1 MVTWCGYFRFPVQP
15 AYWLA
20 GALLGGGGRRAHRH
34 RYGDGI
40 PTADDFDVFYAA
52 TSRRLVRQIF
62 AMTGDLGEA
71 EDAVQEAY
79 IRAWRRWPRIRAY
92 DDPEA
97 WLRVV
102 AYRITVNSWR
112 KARNRLTAHR
122 ADRQQE
128 LPGLSPDLV
137 ALVSALRK
145 IPETQRRAIVLY
157 HLAGLS
163 VEEIAHETGG
173 PTGTGKARL
182 APRRRGA
189 APLVPEFDDS
199 PQPGAAIAAAQ
210 E

>member
-1 MVTWCGYFRFPVQP
+1 MTK
-15 AYWLA
+15 
-20 GALLGGGGRRAHRH
+20 
-34 RYGDGI
+34 
-40 PTADDFDVFYAA
+40 ADDFDMFYAA

-62 AMTGDLGEA
+62 AMTGDLSEA

-92 DDPEA
+92 EDPEA

-102 AYRITVNSWR
+102 AYRITVNSWQ

-122 ADRQQE
+122 AGRHE

-145 IPETQRRAIVLY
+145 IPEAQRRAIVLH

-163 VEEIAHETGG
+163 VEEIAHETGA
-173 PTGTGKARL
+173 PTGTVKARL
-182 APRRRGA
+182 ARGRRA
-189 APLVPEFDDS
+189 LAPLVSEFDDS
-199 PQPGAAIAAAQ
+199 PQPGAPIAAAH

>member
-1 MVTWCGYFRFPVQP
+1 MTE
-15 AYWLA
+15 
-20 GALLGGGGRRAHRH
+20 
-34 RYGDGI
+34 
-40 PTADDFDVFYAA
+40 ADDFDLFYAA

-102 AYRITVNSWR
+102 AYRITVNSWQ

-122 ADRQQE
+122 AGRQQE

-145 IPETQRRAIVLY
+145 IPEAQRRAIVLH

-163 VEEIAHETGG
+163 VEEIAHETGA
-173 PTGTGKARL
+173 PAGTVKARL
-182 APRRRGA
+182 ARGRRA
-189 APLVPEFDDS
+189 LAPLVSEFDDS
-199 PQPGAAIAAAQ
+199 PQPGAAPSRPRTSNFDREEHAHA
-210 E
+210 

>member
-1 MVTWCGYFRFPVQP
+1 MTK
-15 AYWLA
+15 
-20 GALLGGGGRRAHRH
+20 
-34 RYGDGI
+34 
-40 PTADDFDVFYAA
+40 ADDFDLFYAA

-79 IRAWRRWPRIRAY
+79 IRAWRRWPRVRAY
-92 DDPEA
+92 EDPEA

-102 AYRITVNSWR
+102 AYRITVNAWQ
-112 KARNRLTAHR
+112 KARNRLAAHR
-122 ADRQQE
+122 AGRPRE

-145 IPETQRRAIVLY
+145 IPETQRRAIVLH

-163 VEEIAHETGG
+163 VEEIAHETGA
-173 PTGTGKARL
+173 PAGTVKARL
-182 APRRRGA
+182 ARGRRA
-189 APLVPEFDDS
+189 LAPLVSESGDS
-199 PQPGAAIAAAQ
+199 RRPGAAIAAAH

>member
-1 MVTWCGYFRFPVQP
+1 MTK
-15 AYWLA
+15 
-20 GALLGGGGRRAHRH
+20 
-34 RYGDGI
+34 
-40 PTADDFDVFYAA
+40 ADDFDMFYAA

-62 AMTGDLGEA
+62 AMTGDLSEA

-102 AYRITVNSWR
+102 AYRITVNSWQ

-122 ADRQQE
+122 AGRPPE

-145 IPETQRRAIVLY
+145 IPETQRRAIVLH

-163 VEEIAHETGG
+163 VEEIAHETGA
-173 PTGTGKARL
+173 PTGTVKARL
-182 APRRRGA
+182 ARGRRA
-189 APLVPEFDDS
+189 LAPLVSEFDDS

>member
-1 MVTWCGYFRFPVQP
+1 MTK
-15 AYWLA
+15 
-20 GALLGGGGRRAHRH
+20 
-34 RYGDGI
+34 
-40 PTADDFDVFYAA
+40 ADDFDMFYAA

-122 ADRQQE
+122 A
-128 LPGLSPDLV
+128 GLAAGTAGAVPDLV

-145 IPETQRRAIVLY
+145 IPEAQRRAIVL
-157 HLAGLS
+157 HDLAGLS
-163 VEEIAHETGG
+163 VEEIAQETGA
-173 PTGTGKARL
+173 PTGTVKARL
-182 APRRRGA
+182 ARGRRA
-189 APLVPEFDDS
+189 LAPLVSESGES
-199 PQPGAAIAAAQ
+199 PQPGAAIAAAH